1 MVRQWVSDELWSETK
16 PLMPLR
22 LARPKGGRPPV
33 PDRDCLVGIIFI
45 LRTGSPWNAIPAG
58 LGAGSGPTCWRRFRK
73 WSAAGVWSQVWQK
86 VLNHLGRCGKVD
98 LSHAVIDSASVRA
111 VFGGAHT
118 GPNPTDRA
126 KNGCKRHLITDAN
139 GIPLT
144 IMTTA
149 ANVPDGVPAIALL
162 DSIPPIQGPR
172 GRPRFRPAIFVG
184 DRAYGWEANRTATRA
199 RGIDELLASPQDD
212 THGSGLG
219 RARWVV
225 ESALAWFNNFRRL
238 RLCYERCDGHFLAF
252 HQLAA
257 ALICHGKL
265 LNVAG

>member
-1 MVRQWVSDELWSETK
+1 MRR
-16 PLMPLR
+16 PLR
-22 LARPKGGRPPV
+22 CGVESRSLKGCFWGR
-33 PDRDCLVGIIFI
+33 
-45 LRTGSPWNAIPAG
+45 
-58 LGAGSGPTCWRRFRK
+58 
-73 WSAAGVWSQVWQK
+73 
-86 VLNHLGRCGKVD
+86 
-98 LSHAVIDSASVRA
+98 
-111 VFGGAHT
+111 HT

-126 KNGCKRHLITDAN
+126 KNGCKRHLITDTN

-144 IMTTA
+144 LTTTP

-172 GRPRFRPAIFVG
+172 GRPRFRPGVFLG
-184 DRAYGWEANRTATRA
+184 DRAYGWESNRIATKA

-225 ESALAWFNNFRRL
+225 ESALSWFNNFRRL
-238 RLCYERCDGHFLAF
+238 RLCYERCGHHFLAF

-265 LNVAG
+265 LNIVR